1 MPIVQARST
10 RDPTRPRRRSSK
22 RPCPQ
27 GLSASPYAVRYL
39 NHPLRAKESTHY
51 ITQSLE
57 LLEEIQKTG
66 DIFFPRQ
73 FITAVLSGHQ
83 SPTAAHY
90 VKKFLQEHPHFPYR
104 LKNKVLM
111 ASDLLFATQQP

>member
-1 MPIVQARST
+1 V
-10 RDPTRPRRRSSK
+10 RDAAFESLFDAENRGVEPWVVD
-22 RPCPQ
+22 
-27 GLSASPYAVRYL
+27 AVRYL